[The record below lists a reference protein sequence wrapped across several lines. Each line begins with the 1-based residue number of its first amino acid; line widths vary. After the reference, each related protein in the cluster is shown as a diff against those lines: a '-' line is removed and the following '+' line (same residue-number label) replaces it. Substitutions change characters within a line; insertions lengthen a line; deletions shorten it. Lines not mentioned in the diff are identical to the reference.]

1 MHIQST
7 SALDHHLHG
16 FLLGETDGCTAGQRQ
31 KLPYALPVSGFGKRW
46 YLQAVRVESVVRD
59 LCLTENRDLQ
69 AIASQR
75 RLYQIR
81 PLLDTST
88 PPPHRF
94 SSSVVRQRRM

>member
-1 MHIQST
+1 MTCIVFS
-7 SALDHHLHG
+7 SAKPMAALQVKL
-16 FLLGETDGCTAGQRQ
+16 Q

-94 SSSVVRQRRM
+94 SSSVIAPTAHVICGEIG

>member
-1 MHIQST
+1 MA
-7 SALDHHLHG
+7 ALQVKL
-16 FLLGETDGCTAGQRQ
+16 Q

-75 RLYQIR
+75 CLYQIR
-81 PLLDTST
+81 PLLDIRPT
-88 PPPHRF
+88 PATALIFILGGAPTAHGICGEQ
-94 SSSVVRQRRM
+94 S